1 MLILL
6 PPSEKKKAATSHK
19 KFDLS
24 SLVFAS
30 DLSDTRYQTTANH
43 VPTQTSPAIEIYDG
57 VLYQGL
63 NWKTLSAA
71 EQKRAN
77 SKVLIISALFGL
89 IKPLDQIFSY
99 KEKIDNKF
107 WRDSIAHVAAKYSD
121 ELIIDCR
128 SSTYKGVWPINP
140 VNTVEVRIFQVVAD
154 ERRII
159 THMSKK
165 YRGELTRHLLT
176 QPTEPITPADVQ
188 RMAAQLFECELRPP
202 VDAQPWALDLLITE

>member
-6 PPSEKKKAATSHK
+6 PPSEKKKSATSSE

-24 SLVFAS
+24 SLVFAAE
-30 DLSDTRYQTTANH
+30 LSDTRIQATANQI
-43 VPTQTSPAIEIYDG
+43 TSQTSPAIEIYDG

-77 SKVLIISALFGL
+77 SKVLIVSAVFGL
-89 IKPLDQIFSY
+89 VKPLDQIFSY
-99 KEKIDNKF
+99 KVKIDNKF
-107 WRDSIAHVAAKYSD
+107 WRDAIAQVAAKFSD

-128 SSTYKGVWPINP
+128 SSTYKGVWPINSA
-140 VNTVEVRIFQVVAD
+140 NTIEVRVFQVVAG
-154 ERRII
+154 ERKVI

-176 QPTEPITPADVQ
+176 QATDPITPADVQ
-188 RMAAQLFECELRPP
+188 RMAAQLFECELHPP
-202 VDAQPWALDLLITE
+202 ADGQPWALDLLIS

>member
-6 PPSEKKKAATSHK
+6 PPSEKKKSATSSE

-24 SLVFAS
+24 SLAFAAE
-30 DLSDTRYQTTANH
+30 LSDTRIQATANQI
-43 VPTQTSPAIEIYDG
+43 TSQTSPAIEIYDG

-77 SKVLIISALFGL
+77 SKVLIVSAVFGL
-89 IKPLDQIFSY
+89 VKPLDQIFSY
-99 KEKIDNKF
+99 KEKIDNKL
-107 WRDSIAHVAAKYSD
+107 WRDSIAQVAAKFSD

-128 SSTYKGVWPINP
+128 SSTYKGIWLINSA
-140 VNTVEVRIFQVVAD
+140 NTIEVRVFQVVAG
-154 ERRII
+154 ERKVI

-176 QPTEPITPADVQ
+176 QATDPITPAEVQ
-188 RMAAQLFECELRPP
+188 RMAAQLFECELHPP
-202 VDAQPWALDLLITE
+202 ADAQPWALDLLIS